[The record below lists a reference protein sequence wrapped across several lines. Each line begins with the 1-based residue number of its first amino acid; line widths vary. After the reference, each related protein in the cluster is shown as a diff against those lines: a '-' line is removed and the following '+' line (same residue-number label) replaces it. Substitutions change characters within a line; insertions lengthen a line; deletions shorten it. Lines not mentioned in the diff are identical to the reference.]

1 MTMELVS
8 LLESGS
14 ITLCGIATILWIAIG
29 TLARLEKGEII
40 TQKIV
45 ATLCII
51 SAIMLFSLHYLG
63 GELWGSTNVA
73 RPLAVTAII
82 VAITGM
88 LNIKGKD
95 VQGETNPHQ
104 IMKMRAAEK
113 MEEDLFTVVS
123 ENRIVE
129 IKGIGKGI
137 GGLIT
142 EAVMYGTWGDMKSLY
157 DRIPPGLIEIVGI
170 PGLGPKRARIL
181 YESLGVDSVESLKIS
196 CELDHVSQLSGFGKK
211 SQQKYLEGIDLL
223 YRYQGRTRMDVGLLY
238 GRALEEKISQINGVE
253 KAKLAGSARRRRET
267 IGDLDIVVSSLPHQH
282 QNVISEILNLPGIA
296 EVKGF
301 GESKI
306 SLILEQEML
315 SNSINSGSIDERL
328 SEILIERNSD
338 ATIDAQVRIVNPE
351 TFPFTLAYFTGSK
364 EHNIRMRQEA
374 INRGMRL
381 NEFGLFPEDLA
392 DGKIGIEAAK
402 HTLICN
408 DESEIYKNLGMDWVP
423 PEMREDM
430 GEIEAASF
438 SNLSLPNL
446 VNPSDL
452 RGAFHN
458 HTVYSDG
465 KNTLEEMAEAA
476 KSLGWEYLGIA
487 DHSETLNIGG
497 RQIGIPSEIVPKQS
511 EEIIRLNQA
520 WKDEDIDFRLFH
532 GSECDILADG
542 KLDYSED
549 IRNLFSHVVGS
560 VHALGSWRNR
570 DEIENT
576 EALIRAIENPSFTIL
591 GHPTGRILQVREG
604 FPIDMHAVIRRM
616 GELNDEGNL
625 KAIEINASPYRLDLD
640 WRLCKFAKEQ
650 NVPICINPDAHDTN
664 GLEDVWYGVQ
674 IARKGWLESSDILNT
689 RTGLEIESLFDS

>member
-1 MTMELVS
+1 MVQDLSRVHVSMAKVGGWTLPISRRQQAPYVSKTQLVDVLEQIAV
-8 LLESGS
+8 LLELSGANGFRVRAYQNGS
-14 ITLCGIATILWIAIG
+14 R
-29 TLARLEKGEII
+29 TLA
-40 TQKIV
+40 
-45 ATLCII
+45 
-51 SAIMLFSLHYLG
+51 S
-63 GELWGSTNVA
+63 
-73 RPLAVTAII
+73 
-82 VAITGM
+82 
-88 LNIKGKD
+88 
-95 VQGETNPHQ
+95 
-104 IMKMRAAEK
+104 

-253 KAKLAGSARRRRET
+253 KAQLAGSARRRRET

-301 GESKI
+301 GESKV

-511 EEIIRLNQA
+511 EEIFRLNQA

-604 FPIDMHAVIRRM
+604 FPIDMHAIIRRM

>member
-1 MTMELVS
+1 
-8 LLESGS
+8 
-14 ITLCGIATILWIAIG
+14 
-29 TLARLEKGEII
+29 
-40 TQKIV
+40 
-45 ATLCII
+45 
-51 SAIMLFSLHYLG
+51 
-63 GELWGSTNVA
+63 
-73 RPLAVTAII
+73 
-82 VAITGM
+82 
-88 LNIKGKD
+88 
-95 VQGETNPHQ
+95 
-104 IMKMRAAEK
+104 
-113 MEEDLFTVVS
+113 
-123 ENRIVE
+123 
-129 IKGIGKGI
+129 
-137 GGLIT
+137 
-142 EAVMYGTWGDMKSLY
+142 MKSLY

-253 KAKLAGSARRRRET
+253 KAQLAGSARRRRET

-301 GESKI
+301 GESKV

-511 EEIIRLNQA
+511 EEIFRLNQA

>member
-1 MTMELVS
+1 MVQDLSRVHVSMAKVGGWTLPISRRQQAPYVSKTQLVDVLEQIAV
-8 LLESGS
+8 LLELSGANGFRVRAYQNGS
-14 ITLCGIATILWIAIG
+14 R
-29 TLARLEKGEII
+29 TLA
-40 TQKIV
+40 
-45 ATLCII
+45 
-51 SAIMLFSLHYLG
+51 S
-63 GELWGSTNVA
+63 
-73 RPLAVTAII
+73 
-82 VAITGM
+82 
-88 LNIKGKD
+88 
-95 VQGETNPHQ
+95 
-104 IMKMRAAEK
+104 

-196 CELDHVSQLSGFGKK
+196 CELDHVSKLSGFGKK

-253 KAKLAGSARRRRET
+253 KAQLAGSARRRRET

-511 EEIIRLNQA
+511 EEIFRLNQA

-604 FPIDMHAVIRRM
+604 FPIDMHAIIRRM

>member
-1 MTMELVS
+1 MVQDLLYVLDAMAKVGGWTLPISRRQQAPYISKTQLVDVLEQIAI
-8 LLESGS
+8 LLELSGANGFRVRAYQNGS
-14 ITLCGIATILWIAIG
+14 R
-29 TLARLEKGEII
+29 TLA
-40 TQKIV
+40 
-45 ATLCII
+45 
-51 SAIMLFSLHYLG
+51 S
-63 GELWGSTNVA
+63 
-73 RPLAVTAII
+73 
-82 VAITGM
+82 
-88 LNIKGKD
+88 
-95 VQGETNPHQ
+95 
-104 IMKMRAAEK
+104 

-142 EAVMYGTWGDMKSLY
+142 EAVMHGSWGDMKSLY
-157 DRIPPGLIEIVGI
+157 DKIPPGLIEIVGI

-181 YESLGVDSVESLKIS
+181 YESLGIDSVEALKAA
-196 CELDHVSQLSGFGKK
+196 CELDHVSPLSGFGKK
-211 SQQKYLEGIDLL
+211 SQQKYLDGIDLL
-223 YRYQGRTRMDVGLLY
+223 RRYQGRTRMDVGLLY
-238 GRALEEKISQINGVE
+238 GRALEEKISQIKGVE
-253 KAKLAGSARRRRET
+253 KAQLAGSARRRRET
-267 IGDLDIVVSSLPHQH
+267 IGDLDIVVSSHPEQH
-282 QNVISEILNLPGIA
+282 ENVIDEILNLPGIA

-301 GESKI
+301 GESKV
-306 SLILEQEML
+306 SLILEQAML
-315 SNSINSGSIDERL
+315 SNSINSGSIDEKL
-328 SEILIERNSD
+328 AETLIERNSD

-374 INRGMRL
+374 INRGLRL
-381 NEFGLFPEDLA
+381 NEFGLFPENLA
-392 DGKIGIEAAK
+392 DGKIGMEAAK
-402 HTLICN
+402 HTLICT
-408 DESEIYKNLGMDWVP
+408 DESDIYKNLDMDWVP

-438 SNLSLPNL
+438 SKSSLPKL
-446 VNPSDL
+446 VVPSDL

-458 HTVYSDG
+458 HTIYSDG
-465 KNTLEEMAEAA
+465 TNTLEEMAKAA
-476 KSLGWEYLGIA
+476 QSLGWEYLGIA

-497 RQIGIPSEIVPKQS
+497 RQIGIPSETVPKQS
-511 EEIIRLNQA
+511 EEILRLNKI
-520 WKDEDIDFRLFH
+520 WKDENIDFRLLH

-542 KLDYSED
+542 SLDYSD
-549 IRNLFSHVVGS
+549 DVRNLFSHVVGS

-576 EALIRAIENPSFTIL
+576 EALIRAIEDPTFTIL

-604 FPIDMHAVIRRM
+604 FPIDMHAIIRRM
-616 GELNDEGNL
+616 GELNQEGHL

-664 GLEDVWYGVQ
+664 GLGDVWYGIQ

-689 RTGLEIESLFDS
+689 RTGLEIESLFNS